1 MRRLRASLL
10 KKKGLSLV
18 TQYLG
23 NCSDCCGMVKGGKL
37 KQKEKKKKR
46 SSLTAQLT
54 PFSIPAAVVLGGTR
68 PQWANFLRRKKE
80 GRTQS
85 VPPCPPVRVAVFFG
99 KFKCSRSLNICSVL
113 MRSNRNRVDLFSWM
127 G

>member
-1 MRRLRASLL
+1 M
-10 KKKGLSLV
+10 
-18 TQYLG
+18 
-23 NCSDCCGMVKGGKL
+23 
-37 KQKEKKKKR
+37 KQKEKKKKKR
-46 SSLTAQLT
+46 SYRPPSLPAQLT

-85 VPPCPPVRVAVFFG
+85 VPPCRPVRVAVFFG

-113 MRSNRNRVDLFSWM
+113 MRSNRVVLFSWM